1 MAHAKLEAFPDETVA
16 LARFARA
23 LSHPARIAILSYLRD
38 HGEVPCMAIVGSLPL
53 SQAASSR
60 HVNELLK
67 AELVKAR
74 PHRNQIHYSIDPA
87 RIHRFCDAFGI
98 ALK

>member
-23 LSHPARIAILSYLRD
+23 LSHPARIAILTYLRD
-38 HGEVPCMAIVGSLPL
+38 HGEVPCMAIVASLPL
-53 SQAASSR
+53 SQPASSR

-67 AELVKAR
+67 AELIKAR
-74 PHRNQIHYSIDPA
+74 PHRNQIHYSINQV
-87 RIHRFCDAFGI
+87 RVRQFCDAFGTT
-98 ALK
+98 LK